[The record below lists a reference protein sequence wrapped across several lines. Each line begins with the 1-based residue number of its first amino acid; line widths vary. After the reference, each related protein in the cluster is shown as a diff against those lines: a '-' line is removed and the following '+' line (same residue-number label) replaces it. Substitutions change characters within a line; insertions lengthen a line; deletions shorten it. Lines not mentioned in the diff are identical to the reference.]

1 MKIEN
6 IAGEIREALKK
17 AELPF
22 EISGVIFFGSRSTG
36 KAVPDSDVDLLI
48 VADNVNPK
56 RHRRGQE
63 ILAIKRQLPPV
74 PLDIL
79 LLSTAEVI
87 SNFKNHNPLF
97 LDIAEDGIVLLDRND
112 FLKDLLV
119 DTKRYVGYRNIKR
132 LKDGW
137 QFPVKA
143 GVATYLS
150 KVSNKDFSSAMLKD
164 GERDYLIGIKLSE
177 AGFYDKAVYHFQQAI
192 EKCVKSALISF
203 GVFHKTHFV
212 GEVLRDTLAAKNI
225 PELWRER
232 LLGIAEI
239 SEGLEP
245 DVSLSRYPGIIDD
258 SLWLPSEEY
267 EKGDAEIAE
276 KKAGDTLSVTKDF
289 FKYWFA

>member
-6 IAGEIREALKK
+6 IAGEIKASLKD

-36 KAVPDSDVDLLI
+36 RAAPDSDFDLLI
-48 VADNVNPK
+48 VAENINPK

-63 ILAIKRQLPPV
+63 ILAIKRRLPLV

-97 LDIAEDGIVLLDRND
+97 LDIAEDGVVLLDRNN
-112 FLKDLLV
+112 FLKNLLE
-119 DTKRYVGYRNIKR
+119 DTKKYIAYRNIKR
-132 LKDGW
+132 LKSGW
-137 QFPVKA
+137 EFPVKHGA
-143 GVATYLS
+143 ATYLS
-150 KVSNKDFSSAMLKD
+150 RVSNKDFSTAMLKD

-177 AGFYDKAVYHFQQAI
+177 AGFYDKAVYHFQQSV
-192 EKCVKSALISF
+192 EKCVKSVLIAF

-212 GEVLRDTLAAKNI
+212 GEVLRDTLTTKDI
-225 PELWRER
+225 PESWRER
-232 LLGIAEI
+232 LLKTAEI
-239 SEGLEP
+239 SEGIEP

-267 EKGDAEIAE
+267 EKGDAERAE
-276 KKAGDTLSVTKDF
+276 DKAGNTLAVTKDF
-289 FKYWFA
+289 FKYWFE